1 MQMKTIL
8 KEWRKRLNEVVV
20 DHPIEETY
28 EKITDWATRINRTA
42 EELNIKTPAGVKPEE
57 VVIAMFSDLQPKV
70 SQVDKEGAVTK
81 ITFDGVSVDV
91 LAPYFDAD
99 WQSEEEVSTAEGS
112 LISLSSFNPVGGKAI
127 IRISGNLKDRKGN
140 ALLATVDP
148 TTGKD
153 ELRAPLNEQK
163 GEDSPLLKIIREQVK
178 KALREQA
185 EEPRWKVFLD
195 EVKETAA
202 KLKYKLDDRTA
213 IKLAKHAS
221 AKDYTLPKTR
231 KMAAAYIQQQKKRA
245 DRSKGKGSGPAP
257 QKDEE
262 WGAGDPCIQACK
274 GETNLDTCI
283 KGCRKAN
290 R

>member
-8 KEWRKRLNEVVV
+8 KEWRRRLNEVVV

-91 LAPYFDAD
+91 LAPYFNAD
-99 WQSEEEVSTAEGS
+99 WQSEEEVSTEEGS

-140 ALLATVDP
+140 ALLATIDP

-153 ELRAPLNEQK
+153 ELSAPLNEQE
-163 GEDSPLLKIIREQVK
+163 GEAAELKVEFDTYDIDVSG
-178 KALREQA
+178 
-185 EEPRWKVFLD
+185 D
-195 EVKETAA
+195 EVTWYLKVNGHEIEVSTIRNFDPGDIAVQKRRRLKLMNRRRHTLIMRGSKKTA
-202 KLKYKLDDRTA
+202 
-213 IKLAKHAS
+213 HFS
-221 AKDYTLPKTR
+221 TL
-231 KMAAAYIQQQKKRA
+231 
-245 DRSKGKGSGPAP
+245 
-257 QKDEE
+257 
-262 WGAGDPCIQACK
+262 
-274 GETNLDTCI
+274 
-283 KGCRKAN
+283 
-290 R
+290 